1 MTVAPAERKFV
12 QSIVETQATDEIYV
26 EERST
31 LLPELSRPMAYTT
44 RKTVNGLKRKQPDL
58 NHVPE
63 GAERRNKPKRRAQET
78 RA

>member
-12 QSIVETQATDEIYV
+12 QSILETQATDEIYV

-31 LLPELSRPMAYTT
+31 LLPDLSRQMAYTT
-44 RKTVNGLKRKQPDL
+44 CKTVNGLKRKQPHL

-63 GAERRNKPKRRAQET
+63 GTERRNKPKRRAQET
-78 RA
+78 